1 MDACNLGNERI
12 SGVHDGILVQL
23 LGKSRRWRNPLK
35 MAPFFSFYFSLNSNH
50 ERTKFEKKNCEPS
63 PCDQTFVV
71 LENDVIASLSRDMY
85 ITIWHWIWNRQDW
98 AGTVQQ
104 LRERDPPCLSW
115 RQRKKEQKKN
125 NTHIP
130 DVFVCCCCCTVGKC
144 SNLPPPPFSLFSCLH
159 WVLSARRTHT
169 HSVRRKLRNNKK
181 KKNET
186 FICYLSFALTTRPKW
201 WNTSRFPT
209 PLSFF
214 FKFIL
219 QIP

>member
-144 SNLPPPPFSLFSCLH
+144 SNLPPPFLFLVVYIGFSL
-159 WVLSARRTHT
+159 RDERTRIPCGGNCAT
-169 HSVRRKLRNNKK
+169 TNKK
-181 KKNET
+181 K
-186 FICYLSFALTTRPKW
+186 
-201 WNTSRFPT
+201 WNFHLLFVFCLDDTSKVMKHLKVPHP
-209 PLSFF
+209 PLFF
-214 FKFIL
+214 C
-219 QIP
+219 